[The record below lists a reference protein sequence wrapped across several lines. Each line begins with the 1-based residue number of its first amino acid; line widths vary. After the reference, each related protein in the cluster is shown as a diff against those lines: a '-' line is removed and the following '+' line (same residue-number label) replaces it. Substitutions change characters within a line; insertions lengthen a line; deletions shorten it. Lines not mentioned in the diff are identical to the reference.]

1 MAVFEN
7 RVRSSRLSLEVAANG
22 GIFADSL
29 ADDFKRASFGL
40 WYMWGVRKPYFMMHA
55 AQILVDI
62 LRNAW
67 TAIIGLM
74 VAVAVLAGLYQILKL
89 SVDASL
95 GASMYVAQAVGALI
109 ALIIVALYAFLAIP
123 AIVRAVTVSVS
134 ISTACGP
141 AADVG
146 QAAAYVMAA
155 IAAVRMAKA
164 AFTAMFSAMSGAGSG
179 MSDAITE
186 AGEAVL
192 GMLLIS
198 VAVPVVAAF
207 LGAC

>member
-1 MAVFEN
+1 
-7 RVRSSRLSLEVAANG
+7 
-22 GIFADSL
+22 
-29 ADDFKRASFGL
+29 
-40 WYMWGVRKPYFMMHA
+40 
-55 AQILVDI
+55 
-62 LRNAW
+62 
-67 TAIIGLM
+67 
-74 VAVAVLAGLYQILKL
+74 
-89 SVDASL
+89 
-95 GASMYVAQAVGALI
+95 
-109 ALIIVALYAFLAIP
+109 
-123 AIVRAVTVSVS
+123 VTVSVS
-134 ISTACGP
+134 ISTTCGP